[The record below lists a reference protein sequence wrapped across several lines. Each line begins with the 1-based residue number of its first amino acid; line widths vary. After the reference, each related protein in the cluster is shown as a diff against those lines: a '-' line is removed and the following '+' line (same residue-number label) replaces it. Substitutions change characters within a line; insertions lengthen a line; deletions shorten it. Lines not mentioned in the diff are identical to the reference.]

1 MRSTTA
7 LVGSASERHPTLTR
21 ALHWATAI
29 LILISVTAILYRETT
44 EQKLVRRVLLELHR
58 QLGLLVLI
66 ALAIRIGLRL
76 GGAFASHTRD
86 LGARLRLVATAAH
99 WLMYGVLAA
108 VTLLGWAVSNA
119 HAIHLAFLAVL
130 PLPDLVAA
138 DSDLADTLTDYHV
151 LAAWLLLG
159 LVVLHVL
166 AALWHHYFRRDGVL
180 IAMLPGRRVGR

>member
-1 MRSTTA
+1 MRSTTV
-7 LVGSASERHPTLTR
+7 LVSSVSERHPTLTR

-66 ALAIRIGLRL
+66 ALVMRIGLRL
-76 GGAFASHTRD
+76 AGAFASHTRD
-86 LGARLRLVATAAH
+86 LGATLRLVATGAH
-99 WLMYGVLAA
+99 WLMYGVLGA
-108 VTLLGWAVSNA
+108 VTLLGWALSNA
-119 HAIHLAFLAVL
+119 HAIHLRFLALL

-180 IAMLPGRRVGR
+180 IAMLPGRRLSR